1 MTAAADRALVRARMA
16 AQEISTTSEWSPA
29 AIVRWMTAMQAQD
42 VASATWSIGLRNPKL
57 SLADINRA
65 FVDGSIVRS
74 WPMRGTL
81 HLVAPEDLRWILALT
96 RERLIRGSLARRLAL
111 GLGEADLERART
123 AAHAALSGGR
133 SRPRNAMYR
142 VFDDAGVATTGQR
155 GYHILWFLSQTGTLI
170 FGPPSGTTQTF
181 ALLDEWAPVQRQL
194 ERDEAIGEFVL
205 RYFRSH
211 GPASIRDFAWWSS
224 MTLTEART
232 GLALARHQL
241 DSVDRDGEPLY
252 FAADTALDFPR
263 DGVRLLPGFD
273 EYLLGYRDRTPQLPA
288 SRADDI
294 VPGGN
299 GVFRGTVVDD
309 GTVVGSWKRT
319 PSRTGVALD
328 IRMFSSANSR
338 IDRGISQAERSYSE
352 FVSGAHGR
360 GR

>member
-1 MTAAADRALVRARMA
+1 MTAVADRALVRARLA

-42 VASATWSIGLRNPKL
+42 VPSATWSIGVRNPNL
-57 SLADINRA
+57 SLADVNRA
-65 FVDGSIVRS
+65 FIEGSIVRS

-81 HLVAPEDLRWILALT
+81 HVVAPEDLRWILALT
-96 RERLIRGSLARRLAL
+96 SERLIRGSLARRTAL
-111 GLGEADLERART
+111 GLGEADLEHART
-123 AAHAALSGGR
+123 AAHEALTGGR
-133 SRPRNAMYR
+133 SLPRNEMYR
-142 VFDDAGVATTGQR
+142 VFDHAGVATAGQR
-155 GYHILWFLSQTGTLI
+155 GYHILWFLSQTGTVI

-181 ALLDEWAPVQRQL
+181 ALLDEWAPAQREL
-194 ERDEAIGEFVL
+194 ERDEALGEFVF

-224 MTLTEART
+224 TTLTEART

-241 DSVDRDGEPLY
+241 DTVDRDGEPLY
-252 FAADTALDFPR
+252 FAAGTSPDLPR

-299 GVFRGTVVDD
+299 GVFRGTVVED
-309 GTVVGSWKRT
+309 GTVVGSWKRG
-319 PSRTGVALD
+319 PSRTGTALD
-328 IRMFSSANSR
+328 IRMFSSTNSR
-338 IDRGISQAERSYSE
+338 IDRGISRAERDYSA
-352 FVSGAHGR
+352 FLTGAHGR